1 MHEYRVL
8 ARRPRAPLRADRVL
22 HHASPIDRDLLA
34 VCASLVVGEH
44 DFGAFTPTATPGE
57 RRLRHVTSCA
67 WRADGD
73 ELVLEIEA
81 DAFLHHMVRSL
92 VGTMLQVARHA
103 RSVDSFARLLGGASR
118 ELAGPTAPAH
128 ALTLS
133 DVRYAGDVPDGD
145 HIRCYVTRERAGAR
159 ELLVLERDAG
169 ATLPDAVFER
179 FERVDLAARRAVRVL
194 TGVDLDGVPRPLGM
208 TCEADRRVCAV
219 WLQAPP
225 DTDDRWLHRPEHAAA
240 AVTCRFA
247 SLTGPLPL
255 ERSPQLERLVAAH

>member
-1 MHEYRVL
+1 VL

-103 RSVDSFARLLGGASR
+103 RSVDSFARLLGGAAR

-133 DVRYAGDVPDGD
+133 DVRYAGDVPGGD

-169 ATLPDAVFER
+169 PTLPDAVFER

-194 TGVDLDGVPRPLGM
+194 TGVDLDGVPRPLGL
-208 TCEADRRVCAV
+208 TCEADRRVRAV